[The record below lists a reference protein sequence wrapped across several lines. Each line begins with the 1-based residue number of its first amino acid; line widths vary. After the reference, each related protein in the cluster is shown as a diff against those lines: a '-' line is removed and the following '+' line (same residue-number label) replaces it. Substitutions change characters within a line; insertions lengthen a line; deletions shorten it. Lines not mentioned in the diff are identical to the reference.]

1 VPSAFPLQ
9 ELPRC
14 FDRRIVIHGHSN
26 SGVVR
31 PDIGLS
37 QAVRLDLGRNAAYG
51 AERKPMLKIGG
62 YGGFGVADLR
72 SGYGNGTAQSP

>member
-1 VPSAFPLQ
+1 MPLAFPLR

-14 FDRRIVIHGHSN
+14 FDRRIVVHGD
-26 SGVVR
+26 
-31 PDIGLS
+31 DIGLS

-72 SGYGNGTAQSP
+72 SGYGNGTAQSL